1 MATSSLSLDKLG
13 MTDGLATTTVR
24 EATRALL
31 RALGMTTVFGNPGS
45 TELKF
50 FRDWPADFRYI
61 MALHEGCAVPMADAY
76 SQITRNAAL
85 VSLHSAGGL
94 GNALGTIYTAY
105 RNNAPLVIL
114 AGQQT
119 RAMLSSEPF
128 LSATDAAS
136 FPRPY
141 VKWSIEPPRA
151 ADVPGAIARAYH
163 VAMERPYGPTFVS
176 IPEDDWDAETTAPVV
191 RRVDSEFVAG
201 SGALD
206 ELAAAINASR
216 NPALVVGPGVDRD
229 DAVAAVIALAER
241 IQARV
246 FASALSS
253 RCSFAEDHELYA
265 GALPRIRSGVVRT
278 LAVHDLVVV
287 LGAPAFLYHIHS
299 EGPFVAD
306 GTTVFHLTDDPAA
319 ASYAVVG
326 TSIITA
332 LRPALEALLPR
343 VAFKPLF
350 LPAPHTNGAATVA
363 RGEQITMPLLL
374 ETLRET
380 MPADAIVVE
389 EAPCTHTVLHDYKL
403 FRPGAYFTAAS
414 GSLGYGLP
422 AAIGAALAAPG
433 RRIVALIGDGSSYY
447 GIQAL
452 WTAAQHRLPI
462 TFLIANNSG
471 YGAMRQFVNLQ
482 GLTGTPS
489 FDVGAVDISALATG
503 FGCRA
508 LRVEAPGELR
518 PMLEASMQSTGP
530 IVLDIVLDRALPTLY

>member
-1 MATSSLSLDKLG
+1 MSTSSPSLDKLG
-13 MTDGLATTTVR
+13 MTTTTVR

-31 RALGMTTVFGNPGS
+31 RAFGMTTVFGNPGS

-76 SQITRNAAL
+76 AQITRNAAL

-105 RNNAPLVIL
+105 RNHAPLVIL

-119 RAMLSSEPF
+119 RAMLASEPF

-141 VKWSIEPPRA
+141 VKWSAEPPRA
-151 ADVPGAIARAYH
+151 ADVPNAIARAYY

-176 IPEDDWDAETTAPVV
+176 IPEDDWEAETTPPAI
-191 RRVDSEFVAG
+191 RRVDSEFVAT
-201 SGALD
+201 GALD
-206 ELAAAINASR
+206 ELAAAMNASR

-229 DAVAAVIALAER
+229 DAVALVTTLAER
-241 IQARV
+241 TQARV

-265 GALPRIRSGVVRT
+265 GALPRIRSGVVKT
-278 LAVHDLVVV
+278 LAGHDLVVV

-306 GTTVFHLTDDPAA
+306 GTAVFHLTDDPAA
-319 ASYAVVG
+319 ASYAVTG

-350 LPAPHTNGAATVA
+350 LPAPHMNGVATVA
-363 RGEQITMPLLL
+363 SSEHITIPLLL

-489 FDVGAVDISALATG
+489 FDVGAVDIGALATG

-508 LRVEAPGELR
+508 LRVEGPAELR
-518 PMLEASMQSTGP
+518 PMLEASLQSTGP
-530 IVLDIVLDRALPTLY
+530 VVVDIVIDRALPKLY